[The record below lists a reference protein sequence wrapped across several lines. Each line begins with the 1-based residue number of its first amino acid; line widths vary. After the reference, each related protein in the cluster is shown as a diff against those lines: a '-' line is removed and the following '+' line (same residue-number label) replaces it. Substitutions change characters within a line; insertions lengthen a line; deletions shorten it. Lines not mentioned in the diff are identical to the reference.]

1 MWIALRVCCS
11 LLTVYGILTNNE
23 SNVNPYATKC
33 NTESN
38 DYYQV
43 SGRLEKWGALPSCLL
58 SSLLNDLDR

>member
-23 SNVNPYATKC
+23 IDVNPYATKC

-38 DYYQV
+38 EYYQV
-43 SGRLEKWGALPSCLL
+43 SGRLEKCEYFTKAI
-58 SSLLNDLDR
+58 SSPLF